1 MGWLGGLIAWL
12 VNKDIEPRTARAML
26 ITGIVI
32 SVVLLVFLLPLYE
45 GLGT

>member
-12 VNKDIEPRTARAML
+12 INKDADPQKARAML

-32 SVVLLVFLLPLYE
+32 SVVILLLVIAAASSSPS
-45 GLGT
+45 